1 MVQFRS
7 STPHKNMTISDIKKE
22 TAWITEIDQDFIL
35 DIQQNVLWAV
45 FSVDQG
51 TKIPSEHLPAVDVYN
66 HKFHNNEDPLWC
78 AWEDANE
85 ELISKATVMRYIVK
99 A

>member
-1 MVQFRS
+1 
-7 STPHKNMTISDIKKE
+7 MTISDIKKE

-35 DIQQNVLWAV
+35 DIQENVLWAV
-45 FSVDQG
+45 FSVDQD
-51 TKIPSEHLPAVDVYN
+51 TKIPGEYQPAVDVYN
-66 HKFHNNEDPLWC
+66 HNSLNNEDPLWY

-85 ELISKATVMRYIVK
+85 ELIAEATVMRYIVK

>member
-22 TAWITEIDQDFIL
+22 TAWITEIDQDFVL
-35 DIQQNVLWAV
+35 DIQKNVLWAV

-51 TKIPSEHLPAVDVYN
+51 TKIPGEYQPAVDVYN
-66 HKFHNNEDPLWC
+66 HEHNFEDQLWY

>member
-1 MVQFRS
+1 
-7 STPHKNMTISDIKKE
+7 MTISDIKKE

-35 DIQQNVLWAV
+35 DIQENVLWAV
-45 FSVDQG
+45 FSVEQG
-51 TKIPSEHLPAVDVYN
+51 TKIPGEYQPAVDVYN
-66 HKFHNNEDPLWC
+66 HKSLNNEDPLWC